1 MIESVAV
8 NYPINGGFS
17 TFLRAK
23 AQLSNAMGTICSHK
37 DSFSS
42 PSLKNML
49 ILRINHP
56 SVGSHRRNQPSEFSY
71 NPHLI

>member
-1 MIESVAV
+1 MIKSVAV

-17 TFLRAK
+17 TFLRAT

-42 PSLKNML
+42 PSLKKYAYIEDKPFICWIAPAQSTIGNFH
-49 ILRINHP
+49 ITFI
-56 SVGSHRRNQPSEFSY
+56 
-71 NPHLI
+71 